1 MNTTKRNIATTL
13 LAAMLSGVA
22 LAQNSAFFEP
32 YKKTDLRMPAVP
44 LVTSDPYL
52 SIWSPYDRLN
62 DGDTRHWTNDP
73 KPLEGL
79 LRVDGKTYRF
89 MGAAERKILKPIVPM
104 AADEAWDADYTM
116 QTPAEGWQHKDFNAS
131 GWQHGKAAFGTD
143 NNDYIGT
150 PWTDN
155 DTHIYVRRTVDLTAA
170 DLEKDIYLV
179 FSHDDA
185 IEIYLNGTQVA
196 TGIMDWVEGVTV
208 KLTDEQKRLLK
219 PGKNVM
225 AAHCYNKTGG
235 ALVDFGLFE
244 NVFRDNDRIMQAKQK
259 SCSVMATSTYY
270 TFACGPVDL
279 DLVFTAPMIIDDY
292 DMLSAPANYV
302 SYRVRSNDKKP
313 HSVQFYLSATPQQA
327 VDKTSQPT
335 VTTLTREEGFDIL
348 KSGTIDQPIL
358 ASKGD
363 GICIDWGYFCMP
375 AVNGKVSL
383 STEADIKQAFIT
395 EGKLPQSQ
403 KQICCRKASE
413 MPTMAYVHDF
423 GKTTQGESYTLLGY
437 DEVQDIEY
445 MYNRYQAYWAHG
457 GKVTMAA
464 MLKRMKEGYVD
475 IMTRCREMDR
485 RIYDDAIKAGNKKYA
500 EVLSGAYRQVI
511 AAHKLFQDKDGKLLF
526 FSKENNSNGCV
537 NTVDLTYPS
546 APLFLVYNPEL
557 EKGMIT
563 SILDYSKSGRW
574 TKPFA
579 AHDIGTYPIANG
591 QVYGGDMPLEE
602 AGNIITLVAMIC
614 RMEGNTNYVDPYWD
628 ILTTWADYLADNGQD
643 PENQLCTDDFAGHWA
658 HNTNLAV
665 KAIMGVTGYALLAEM
680 KGDTATAAKYMAKAR
695 AMGAKWEKDAR
706 EDDHYRLAF
715 DREGTW
721 SQKYNMVWDKIWGTG
736 IFPNNAIE
744 REIKYYL
751 TKQNAYGLPLD
762 NRKDYTKTDWIMWTA
777 AMASDRSDFLKL
789 ADPVY
794 KYFNETTSRVPMN
807 DWSNTSE
814 PTMVGFKARSVIGG
828 YWMKVLVDMMK
839 ENKPQN

>member
-1 MNTTKRNIATTL
+1 MNTKRNMITTI
-13 LAAMLSGVA
+13 LAAVLSGTA
-22 LAQNSAFFEP
+22 LAQNSVFFEP
-32 YKKTDLRMPAVP
+32 YKQTELRMPAVP

-52 SIWSPYDRLN
+52 SIWSPYDKLN
-62 DGDTRHWTNDP
+62 EGDTRHWTNDP

-79 LRVDGKTYRF
+79 LRVDGKIYRF

-104 AADEAWDADYTM
+104 AADDAWEADYTM
-116 QTPAEGWQHKDFNAS
+116 QTPADGWQRQDFIPS
-131 GWQHGKAAFGTD
+131 GWQHGKGAFGTD
-143 NNDYIGT
+143 NNDYINT
-150 PWTDN
+150 TWTGN
-155 DTHIYVRRTVDLTAA
+155 DTHIYVRRTINVTAA
-170 DLEKDIYLV
+170 DLEKDLYLV

-185 IEIYLNGTQVA
+185 MELYINGTQVA

-208 KLTDEQKRLLK
+208 KLTAEQKKLLK

-279 DLVFTAPMIIDDY
+279 DVVFTAPMLIDDY
-292 DMLSAPANYV
+292 DLLSAPANYV
-302 SYRVRSNDKKP
+302 SYRVKSNDKKA
-313 HSVQFYLSATPQQA
+313 HDVQFYLSATPQMA
-327 VDKTSQPT
+327 VNKTSQPT
-335 VTTLTREEGFDIL
+335 VSTVIREEGLNIL

-375 AVNGKVSL
+375 AVNGSISL
-383 STEADIKQAFIT
+383 STEAAIKQAFVD
-395 EGKLPQSQ
+395 EGTLPQSQ
-403 KQICCRKASE
+403 KEMKCYKASE

-423 GKTTQGESYTLLGY
+423 GTTKSGESYTLLGY
-437 DEVQDIEY
+437 DEIQDIEY
-445 MYNRYQAYWAHG
+445 MYHRYQAYWAHN

-464 MLKRMKEGYVD
+464 MLRRLKEGYAD
-475 IMTRCREMDR
+475 IMMRCREMDK
-485 RIYDDAIKAGNKKYA
+485 RIYDDAMKSGGKKYA

-511 AAHKLFQDKDGKLLF
+511 AAHKLFEDKDGKLLF

-546 APLFLVYNPEL
+546 APLFLVYNPDL

-614 RMEGNTNYVDPYWD
+614 QMEGNTQYADPYWD
-628 ILTTWADYLADNGQD
+628 VFTTWVDYLVENGQD

-658 HNTNLAV
+658 HNCNLAV
-665 KAIMGVTGYALLAEM
+665 KAIMGVTGYAMLAQM
-680 KGDTATAAKYMAKAR
+680 KGDAVTANKYMTKAR
-695 AMGAKWEKDAR
+695 QMGAKWESDAR
-706 EDDHYRLAF
+706 EGDHYKLAF

-721 SQKYNMVWDKIWGTG
+721 SQKYNMVWDKIWGTQ

-751 TKQNAYGLPLD
+751 NKQNPYGLPLD
-762 NRKDYTKTDWIMWTA
+762 NRKQYTKTDWIMWTA
-777 AMASDRSDFLKL
+777 AMADSQADFLKL
-789 ADPVY
+789 TDPVY

-807 DWSNTSE
+807 DWSNTDE

-828 YWMKVLVDMMK
+828 YWMKVLVDK
-839 ENKPQN
+839 LAENK